1 MNASSHP
8 SPAAH
13 PISALPETATSP
25 LKILHVRL
33 RAPQPWMASAP
44 VLEAAL
50 SPWPHGV
57 CMGVFMGL
65 FGLGNH
71 ELLVMLSLRDE
82 PHQPNSQPEPDPAQN
97 PCQGLLSEALESLTR
112 LLPPGFAV
120 TQWQALQ
127 ATVRPQTDAPFD
139 RAGVYVFRWFFM
151 PEAHI
156 DEAVALSVAGWETF
170 ERQDDPDAGEGY
182 RTEPMGLFALR
193 PDPQPDMVEGAPLSR
208 SSSTPLS
215 TPAGPPENTGA
226 LLLVT
231 WYDSMTSWERSRTP
245 DPRATANFR
254 RRAALTT
261 SIVAYA
267 TRLAHKA

>member
-1 MNASSHP
+1 MSSD
-8 SPAAH
+8 A
-13 PISALPETATSP
+13 P
-25 LKILHVRL
+25 LKVLHVRL

-50 SPWPHGV
+50 SAWPHGV

-71 ELLVMLSLRDE
+71 ELLVMLSLREGQYKRDDL
-82 PHQPNSQPEPDPAQN
+82 PQPDPAQELS
-97 PCQGLLSEALESLTR
+97 QDLSSEAFRSLTR
-112 LLPPGFAV
+112 MLPPGFQV
-120 TQWQALQ
+120 TQWQSMQ
-127 ATVRPQTDAPFD
+127 ATVRPHTDAPFD

-151 PEAHI
+151 PQAHI

-170 ERQDDPDAGEGY
+170 ERQDDLDAGEGY

-193 PDPQPDMVEGAPLSR
+193 PGQPPGSVSG
-208 SSSTPLS
+208 THLS
-215 TPAGPPENTGA
+215 TPAGAPENAGA

-267 TRLAHKA
+267 TRLARKA

>member
-1 MNASSHP
+1 MS
-8 SPAAH
+8 
-13 PISALPETATSP
+13 TDTP
-25 LKILHVRL
+25 LKVLHVRI

-50 SPWPHGV
+50 SAWPHGV

-82 PHQPNSQPEPDPAQN
+82 QHKNDDRLQADPAQDRA
-97 PCQGLLSEALESLTR
+97 QELSQDLSSEAFRSLTH
-112 LLPPGFAV
+112 LLPPGFEV
-120 TQWQALQ
+120 TQWQSMQ
-127 ATVRPQTDAPFD
+127 ATVRPHTDAPFD

-151 PEAHI
+151 PQAHI

-170 ERQDDPDAGEGY
+170 ERQDDLDAGEGY

-193 PDPQPDMVEGAPLSR
+193 SDKEA
-208 SSSTPLS
+208 
-215 TPAGPPENTGA
+215 GA

-245 DPRATANFR
+245 DPRATANFK

-267 TRLAHKA
+267 TRLARKA

>member
-1 MNASSHP
+1 MS
-8 SPAAH
+8 
-13 PISALPETATSP
+13 TDTP
-25 LKILHVRL
+25 LKVLHVRI

-50 SPWPHGV
+50 SAWPHGV

-82 PHQPNSQPEPDPAQN
+82 QHKNDDRLQADPAQDRA
-97 PCQGLLSEALESLTR
+97 QELSQDLSSEAFRSLTH
-112 LLPPGFAV
+112 LLPPGFEV
-120 TQWQALQ
+120 TQWQSMQ
-127 ATVRPQTDAPFD
+127 ATVRPHTDAPFD

-151 PEAHI
+151 PQAHI

-170 ERQDDPDAGEGY
+170 ERQDDLDASEGY

-193 PDPQPDMVEGAPLSR
+193 SDKES
-208 SSSTPLS
+208 
-215 TPAGPPENTGA
+215 GA

-267 TRLAHKA
+267 TRLARKA

>member
-1 MNASSHP
+1 MTTQAS
-8 SPAAH
+8 AVNV
-13 PISALPETATSP
+13 
-25 LKILHVRL
+25 LHVRV
-33 RAPQPWMASAP
+33 RAPLPWMSSAP

-50 SPWPHGV
+50 QAWTHGR

-65 FGLGNH
+65 FGLDNH
-71 ELLVMLSLRDE
+71 ELLALLSLHREQASDR
-82 PHQPNSQPEPDPAQN
+82 PECD
-97 PCQGLLSEALESLTR
+97 ALESVAR
-112 LLPPGFAV
+112 LLPPGFEVNRADH
-120 TQWQALQ
+120 LQ
-127 ATVRPQTDAPFD
+127 ATVRPATDAPFD

-193 PDPQPDMVEGAPLSR
+193 PDQPPGMVAGKPLSK
-208 SSSTPLS
+208 SLGTPLS
-215 TPAGPPENTGA
+215 TPSGVPENAGA

-245 DPRATANFR
+245 DPRAIANFR

-267 TRLAHKA
+267 TRLARTA

>member
-1 MNASSHP
+1 MSSSSNTTP
-8 SPAAH
+8 SPTPTH
-13 PISALPETATSP
+13 VNALN
-25 LKILHVRL
+25 ILHVRV
-33 RAPQPWMASAP
+33 RAPLPWMASAP
-44 VLEAAL
+44 VLDTAL
-50 SPWPHGV
+50 SAWPHGV

-71 ELLVMLSLRDE
+71 ELIVLLSLRE
-82 PHQPNSQPEPDPAQN
+82 GQAR
-97 PCQGLLSEALESLTR
+97 ALDSLTR
-112 LLPPGFAV
+112 LLPPGFEV
-120 TQWQALQ
+120 IECQSMQ
-127 ATVRPQTDAPFD
+127 ATVRPHTDAPFD

-151 PEAHI
+151 PEANI

-182 RTEPMGLFALR
+182 RTEPMGLFAF
-193 PDPQPDMVEGAPLSR
+193 R
-208 SSSTPLS
+208 SDQS
-215 TPAGPPENTGA
+215 AGA

-254 RRAALTT
+254 QRAALTT

-267 TRLAHKA
+267 TRLARRA

>member
-1 MNASSHP
+1 MS
-8 SPAAH
+8 
-13 PISALPETATSP
+13 TDTP
-25 LKILHVRL
+25 LKVLHVRL

-50 SPWPHGV
+50 SAWPHGM

-82 PHQPNSQPEPDPAQN
+82 PHKNNDRLQADPAQDRA
-97 PCQGLLSEALESLTR
+97 QELSQDLSSEAFRSLTR
-112 LLPPGFAV
+112 LLPPGFEV
-120 TQWQALQ
+120 TQWKSMQ
-127 ATVRPQTDAPFD
+127 ATVRPHTDAPFD

-151 PEAHI
+151 PQAHI

-170 ERQDDPDAGEGY
+170 ERQDNPDAGEGY

-193 PDPQPDMVEGAPLSR
+193 PDQQPGMVAG
-208 SSSTPLS
+208 THLS
-215 TPAGPPENTGA
+215 TPAGAPENAGA

-267 TRLAHKA
+267 TRLARTA

>member
-1 MNASSHP
+1 MS
-8 SPAAH
+8 
-13 PISALPETATSP
+13 TDTP
-25 LKILHVRL
+25 LKVLHVRI

-50 SPWPHGV
+50 SAWPHGV

-65 FGLGNH
+65 FGLDNH

-82 PHQPNSQPEPDPAQN
+82 QHKRDNQAKSDPSQDPSQD
-97 PCQGLLSEALESLTR
+97 LSREALTSLTH
-112 LLPPGFAV
+112 LLPPGFEV
-120 TQWQALQ
+120 TQWQSMQ
-127 ATVRPQTDAPFD
+127 ATVRPDTDAPFD

-151 PEAHI
+151 PQAHI
-156 DEAVALSVAGWETF
+156 DEAVALSAAGWETF
-170 ERQDDPDAGEGY
+170 ERQDDLDAGGGY

-193 PDPQPDMVEGAPLSR
+193 PGQQPGMVAG
-208 SSSTPLS
+208 THLS
-215 TPAGPPENTGA
+215 TPAGAPQGAGA

-267 TRLAHKA
+267 TRLARTA